1 MPLAHQFLAIVV
13 AFIWGSNFVVIHHG
27 LQAFPPFTFAVL
39 RFVFV
44 AIPLVFIF
52 AKPNTSWSKLAAYGL
67 FIGCGQFGLLF
78 WAMKDHITP
87 GLASLIIQM
96 QIFITILLAALIH
109 SELVSKRQLLALL
122 VCFGGLSIII
132 LNTDEYTTVPGVLIT
147 LAAATSWAAGNL
159 VAKGAGKVNILAFL
173 SWSSLFAVPP
183 LALLALC
190 FEGWPAI
197 SSSITS
203 AGTSAWAVVLWQ
215 SVGNTL
221 IGYGLWNMLLARY
234 PAAVVTPW
242 ALLVPVFGMSASALL
257 LAEPMPWWKLLAM
270 LLMLLG
276 LGLNSLA
283 AQKRVDQ
290 QPSQLRP

>member
-27 LQAFPPFTFAVL
+27 LLAFPPLTFATL
-39 RFVFV
+39 RFIFV

-52 AKPNTSWSKLAAYGL
+52 AKPDTSWRQLAAYGL

-78 WAMKDHITP
+78 WAMNDDITP

-96 QIFITILLAALIH
+96 QIFITILLAMAIH
-109 SELVSKRQLLALL
+109 SEVLAQRQLLALL
-122 VCFGGLSIII
+122 VCFAGLSIII
-132 LNTDEYTTVPGVLIT
+132 FNTDEYTTVSGVVIT

-173 SWSSLFAVPP
+173 SWSSLFAVLP
-183 LALLALC
+183 LALLALY
-190 FEGWPAI
+190 FEGWPAMSDGI
-197 SSSITS
+197 AS
-203 AGTSAWAVVLWQ
+203 AGTSAWGVVLWQ
-215 SVGNTL
+215 SIGNTL
-221 IGYGLWNMLLARY
+221 IGYGLWNMLLARH

-270 LLMLLG
+270 LVMLLG
-276 LGLNSLA
+276 LGLNTISTQK
-283 AQKRVDQ
+283 AQ
-290 QPSQLRP
+290 